1 MFLDDLN
8 HEKTYALKHL
18 EEEKINEKVEEFLQK
33 YKSCKFVI
41 LNFFI
46 KDFKKYF
53 GLDTK
58 DISFD
63 ISCISI
69 YNKKL
74 IKFIDEKSYKTI
86 ANLTKT
92 LIYMNSK
99 YIEPDYKNEKNI
111 ENILYFDYDNIE
123 KEIKQLSFKNLS
135 DEEEL
140 SLAFWFY

>member
-1 MFLDDLN
+1 
-8 HEKTYALKHL
+8 
-18 EEEKINEKVEEFLQK
+18 
-33 YKSCKFVI
+33 
-41 LNFFI
+41 
-46 KDFKKYF
+46 
-53 GLDTK
+53 
-58 DISFD
+58 
-63 ISCISI
+63 
-69 YNKKL
+69 